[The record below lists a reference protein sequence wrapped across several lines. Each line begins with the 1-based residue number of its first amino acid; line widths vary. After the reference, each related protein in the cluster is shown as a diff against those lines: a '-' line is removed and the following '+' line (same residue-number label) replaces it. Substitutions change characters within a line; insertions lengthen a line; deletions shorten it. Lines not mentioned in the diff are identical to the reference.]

1 MNLTNNYHA
10 DNGRYC
16 IVLYCI
22 VLYFLLLTI
31 DQKER
36 RINEVTPKVW
46 TKNFWGH
53 FIIDTSLTCCL
64 VVLLTCSLISSMSP
78 IVVQEL

>member
-1 MNLTNNYHA
+1 MLITE
-10 DNGRYC
+10 D

-22 VLYFLLLTI
+22 FLLLTI

-53 FIIDTSLTCCL
+53 FIIDTSLLGVL
-64 VVLLTCSLISSMSP
+64 VT
-78 IVVQEL
+78 

>member
-1 MNLTNNYHA
+1 MLITE
-10 DNGRYC
+10 D

>member
-1 MNLTNNYHA
+1 MLITE
-10 DNGRYC
+10 D

-22 VLYFLLLTI
+22 VLYCIFLTI

-46 TKNFWGH
+46 TKKLLG
-53 FIIDTSLTCCL
+53 SLHN
-64 VVLLTCSLISSMSP
+64 
-78 IVVQEL
+78 

>member
-10 DNGRYC
+10 DNGR
-16 IVLYCI
+16 YCI

-53 FIIDTSLTCCL
+53 FIIDTSITCCL
-64 VVLLTCSLISSMSP
+64 VVLLTCGLISSMLP
-78 IVVQEL
+78 IVVQ

>member
-10 DNGRYC
+10 DNGR
-16 IVLYCI
+16 YCI

-64 VVLLTCSLISSMSP
+64 VVLLTCCLISSTSQS
-78 IVVQEL
+78 VVQEL